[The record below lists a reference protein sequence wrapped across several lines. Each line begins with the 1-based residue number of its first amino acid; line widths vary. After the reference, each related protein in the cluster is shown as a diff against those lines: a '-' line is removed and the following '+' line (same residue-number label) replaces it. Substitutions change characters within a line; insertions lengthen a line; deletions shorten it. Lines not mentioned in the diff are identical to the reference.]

1 MSAPPELV
9 LLSPYRGNTGEGNI
23 DYSEEE
29 EHTINYGE
37 EEEEVEIILE
47 VEQDFDAQGNTI
59 SELKIYYCI
68 QWFKSE
74 LVIFPLHELLEFPR
88 HKDLNNL

>member
-9 LLSPYRGNTGEGNI
+9 LLSPYRGNTGEDTI

-47 VEQDFDAQGNTI
+47 VE
-59 SELKIYYCI
+59 
-68 QWFKSE
+68 
-74 LVIFPLHELLEFPR
+74 
-88 HKDLNNL
+88 